1 MKRPCEEENGGE
13 ADIEEE
19 SSSPKKAKKDN
30 VASDGS
36 ATSNSQQFQLNFPLA
51 NEKGEQVM
59 DKLVM
64 IA

>member
-1 MKRPCEEENGGE
+1 MKRPCEEEDGGE
-13 ADIEEE
+13 AEIEEE
-19 SSSPKKAKKDN
+19 SSSPKKVKKDN
-30 VASDGS
+30 SAIKGS
-36 ATSNSQQFQLNFPLA
+36 ATSNPQQFQLNFPLA